1 MFSPDQ
7 SRAPI
12 RTLSGGEQNRLLLA
26 RLFSLPANLLVLDE
40 PTNDLDIES
49 LELLEEMLLTFEGTV
64 LIVSHD
70 RLFMDNVV
78 SSLLVFDGNGYIEEH
93 VGGYSDWQ
101 TYQNAMKKAFANK
114 KKGKSSAQSSI
125 SVSQKEKGFNNSRSA
140 NTFDESISHEERK
153 KQKADRKKL
162 EKEML
167 KLPQQIEADETRVS
181 ELQKQMAEDSFY
193 EKTSEEQGQVYDGLK
208 LLESQ
213 IDTAMTRWAEV
224 EELLDNIAS

>member
-1 MFSPDQ
+1 M
-7 SRAPI
+7 
-12 RTLSGGEQNRLLLA
+12 LLA

-101 TYQNAMKKAFANK
+101 AYQNAMKKAFANK

-125 SVSQKEKGFNNSRSA
+125 SASQKEKGFNNSRSA

>member
-1 MFSPDQ
+1 
-7 SRAPI
+7 
-12 RTLSGGEQNRLLLA
+12 
-26 RLFSLPANLLVLDE
+26 
-40 PTNDLDIES
+40 
-49 LELLEEMLLTFEGTV
+49 LLEEMLLTFDGTV

-101 TYQNAMKKAFANK
+101 TYKKAMKKAFGNK
-114 KKGKSSAQSSI
+114 KKDKSSSKSSASA
-125 SVSQKEKGFNNSRSA
+125 SQNSKGFGDNGSA
-140 NTFDESISHEERK
+140 NTVDEPISHEERK

-162 EKEML
+162 EKEMV
-167 KLPQQIEADETRVS
+167 KLPQQIEKDEAKVT

-193 EKTSEEQGQVYDGLK
+193 AKSSEEQAQVYDGLK
-208 LLESQ
+208 LLETQ

-224 EELLDNIAS
+224 EELLENIAF